1 MRKVVSFWLVMA
13 LSFQGYAQIDASHEQ
28 PDYVDLTDLR
38 GVIRGEK
45 TNAEKKD
52 TGIPEKGKLML
63 FVVPVFGANPSL
75 GTFYGVGG
83 TGAMFVGDPKT
94 TSISNLI
101 GSTLFTT
108 KNQFVASVKGTVMT
122 PGNGWEMLVDFK
134 YSFFSENT
142 YGLGSDYSQPIQES
156 WTWGGV
162 ETSGVGGAQPLTFNQ
177 LKIHYTALKGLAN
190 HLYVGIG
197 YHLDYH
203 YKIKD
208 LTLDLA
214 ATPALVTSHYA
225 YSVLQDFDPTRY
237 TTSGTSFNVVFDSR
251 DHTVNPYKGSF
262 LQFSYRTNPTF
273 LGSAKNSNQ
282 LYLEARVYKRL
293 SEERPRHLISFW
305 GIGQLITAGE
315 VPYLHLPAN
324 AYDMRNRIG
333 RGYVAGRFRGPGWV
347 TAETEYRF
355 PITKNGLF
363 GGVLFASATT
373 TSRDAI
379 TIGGENLPKL
389 HLFEAVRP
397 AAGIGGRVLLN
408 RTGRLNLT
416 MDMAFGQK
424 GAKGFYFAVGETF

>member
-1 MRKVVSFWLVMA
+1 MRKVVSFWLIMA
-13 LSFQGYAQIDASHEQ
+13 FSFYVQAQIDASHEQ

-45 TNAEKKD
+45 ANAEKKD
-52 TGIPEKGKLML
+52 TGIPERGKLML

-94 TSISNLI
+94 TSISNLT

-156 WTWGGV
+156 WNLGGV

-177 LKIHYTALKGLAN
+177 VKIHYTALKGLVN

-214 ATPALVTSHYA
+214 SSPAVVTSHYA
-225 YSVLQDFDPTRY
+225 YSVTKGFDPTGY
-237 TTSGTSFNVVFDSR
+237 ATSGTSVNLVFDSR
-251 DHTVNPYKGSF
+251 DHTVNPYRGSF

-293 SEERPRHLISFW
+293 
-305 GIGQLITAGE
+305 
-315 VPYLHLPAN
+315 
-324 AYDMRNRIG
+324 
-333 RGYVAGRFRGPGWV
+333 
-347 TAETEYRF
+347 
-355 PITKNGLF
+355 
-363 GGVLFASATT
+363 
-373 TSRDAI
+373 
-379 TIGGENLPKL
+379 
-389 HLFEAVRP
+389 
-397 AAGIGGRVLLN
+397 
-408 RTGRLNLT
+408 
-416 MDMAFGQK
+416 
-424 GAKGFYFAVGETF
+424 